1 MSKIN
6 ADDFKIG
13 KENKK
18 NPLLTTIKRINLENE
33 FVVEDVVKHLK
44 TLKENEATLK
54 AQSKLSTAV
63 LNNISR
69 NHPHV
74 YKMKEEDI
82 VTASYLYETKS
93 VLKETD
99 KKLMEVLGAIRRYKD
114 TLKVIET
121 KFNINVEE
129 TPAA

>member
-1 MSKIN
+1 
-6 ADDFKIG
+6 
-13 KENKK
+13 
-18 NPLLTTIKRINLENE
+18 
-33 FVVEDVVKHLK
+33 
-44 TLKENEATLK
+44 
-54 AQSKLSTAV
+54 
-63 LNNISR
+63 
-69 NHPHV
+69 
-74 YKMKEEDI
+74 MKEEDI